1 MGLHVAPR
9 FGKAAA
15 LVGLASLLSACDI
28 VQGFKNAGD
37 ALFPPVK
44 TYLDAP
50 GYRLLEGSY
59 KDLILL
65 TSSEL
70 YVLARGTKQGD
81 DSLYSIRYAVP
92 TPCTIPVVG
101 HYWAGGNIDL
111 GVATIAYFHDGASFG
126 LLSFADT
133 RCNVSPLTLP
143 DAELPVDTYVTPPDA
158 NGESRMKL
166 VLRSE
171 GRLLMVDP
179 GLGTYDVITET
190 AEWVMVG
197 AGKGGVTF
205 VYAAGSVQAFDRDWK
220 YIDSFG
226 EGMRSLTPTD
236 GSAFFEDVNGIQRA
250 TPVSHDGEL
259 TIEVKELSP
268 DGCKLGFP
276 AGQQHWVAFYEPCDE
291 GTLAILDLDT
301 DSTTYPEFTV
311 DDPRE
316 LVMTVRAGTIDPP
329 TPGAGVWA
337 FILRGIDYNTSL
349 GTVVARTPEGKELV
363 LGERGVLRHTRLDPK
378 EDYGFALLDMSGD
391 KGRYV
396 RWDFDGTLTELA
408 RDVLR
413 ESPGANFADL
423 TIDYDGTAGTLAQ
436 LVHGELVPILARVP
450 PRRFAYTDVEKRQ
463 ALFSDFDGKNG
474 TLSIGRSVCTPGSNC
489 ERQYFEPVP
498 IARKVRHNTH
508 AFLDETEEFLPGI
521 GFLDQYDEER
531 QTGRFQYSNL
541 ELGFTS
547 IVSEGVSDFTY
558 AGNGILYSVPYGEG
572 AGIWLAR
579 AK

>member
-1 MGLHVAPR
+1 MGSHVAPR

-15 LVGLASLLSACDI
+15 LLALSTALSACDI

-81 DSLYSIRYAVP
+81 DALYSIRYAVP

-101 HYWAGGNIDL
+101 HYWAGGNIEL
-111 GVATIAYFHDGASFG
+111 GVATIAYFHDGVSRG
-126 LLSFADT
+126 LLSFSDT
-133 RCNVSPLTLP
+133 RCNLSPLTLP
-143 DAELPVDTYVTPPDA
+143 DAELPLDTYVTPPDA

-166 VLRSE
+166 VLLSE

-179 GLGTYDVITET
+179 ALGTYDVITET
-190 AEWVMVG
+190 AESVMVG
-197 AGKGGVTF
+197 AGKAGVSF
-205 VYAAGSVQAFDRDWK
+205 VYAAGSVQAFDREWK
-220 YIDSFG
+220 PVETFG
-226 EGMRSLTPTD
+226 EALRALAPLD
-236 GSAFFEDVNGIQRA
+236 GSLFFEDVHGIQRA
-250 TPVSHDGEL
+250 TPSLRDG
-259 TIEVKELSP
+259 TTSIEVKELSA
-268 DGCKLGFP
+268 DGCQLGFP
-276 AGQQHWVAFYEPCDE
+276 LWTQRWLAFYEPCE
-291 GTLAILDLDT
+291 ERKLAILDLDT
-301 DSTTYPEFTV
+301 DRTTYPEFTV
-311 DDPRE
+311 DDPRA
-316 LVMTVRAGTIDPP
+316 LLMSVRAGTIDPP
-329 TPGAGVWA
+329 TPAAGVWA
-337 FILRGIDYNTSL
+337 FFLRDIDYNAGV
-349 GTVVARTPEGKELV
+349 GTVVARSPEGNELV
-363 LGERGVLRHTRLDPK
+363 LGARGALERARLDPK
-378 EDYGFALLDMSGD
+378 EDYGFALVDLSGD
-391 KGRYV
+391 TGRFV
-396 RWDFDGTLTELA
+396 RWDFDGNVTELA

-413 ESPGANFADL
+413 ESPGGGLADL

-436 LVHGELVPILARVP
+436 LVHGEVLPVLERVP
-450 PRRFAYTDVEKRQ
+450 RRGFAYTDIEKRQ

-474 TLSIGRSVCTPGSNC
+474 TLSIGRSACTPGSDC
-489 ERQYFEPVP
+489 ERNYLEPVTV
-498 IARKVRHNTH
+498 ARNVHHPGH
-508 AFLDETEEFLPGI
+508 AFLDATEEFLPGI

-558 AGNGILYSVPYGEG
+558 AGNGILYAVPYGAG